1 MKLGKDL
8 RTMMEGHL
16 HHIQKI
22 PKCWKLTILVKRSLC
37 AFLDAEMTR
46 LGWSSDARFCN
57 DREDMLCFLLIKTVE
72 CFKLI
77 ICRMLSWSNEMKIL
91 APFSILGGV
100 MIKDNFIAFFWD
112 STKFTN
118 WKGNKNWGYFGP
130 HKKWWRQ
137 NSEIEIQNVTTS
149 EISVLVTLMLY
160 IFVPR
165 DLHYRVAV
173 RKSTSSDLYNCDL
186 IRQS

>member
-72 CFKLI
+72 CFQLI
-77 ICRMLSWSNEMKIL
+77 ICRMLSCSNEMKIL

-100 MIKDNFIAFFWD
+100 MSKIK
-112 STKFTN
+112 SSHSGTQSKFTN
-118 WKGNKNWGYFGP
+118 WKGNKNRGYFGP

>member
-1 MKLGKDL
+1 MKLGKDF
-8 RTMMEGHL
+8 RTGMEGHL

-46 LGWSSDARFCN
+46 LGWISDARFCN

-77 ICRMLSWSNEMKIL
+77 ICRMLSCSNEMKIL

-100 MIKDNFIAFFWD
+100 MIKDKIIAVLGL
-112 STKFTN
+112 N
-118 WKGNKNWGYFGP
+118 
-130 HKKWWRQ
+130 Q
-137 NSEIEIQNVTTS
+137 NSRIEKGIK
-149 EISVLVTLMLY
+149 IGDILVHTKSDDVKIVRSKFRTLQ
-160 IFVPR
+160 
-165 DLHYRVAV
+165 H
-173 RKSTSSDLYNCDL
+173 RKFQFLWH
-186 IRQS
+186 